1 MTDDPTQFDDAPI
14 SRRQFVR
21 LSAATGGAVAL
32 PGAASADAMDERFG
46 EPYQYALNHTPEG
59 YAVPTL
65 VEFSD
70 PSGVA
75 AFEALDAG
83 EAVHTTTEPM
93 PAAYAKLTAAEA
105 RQVVELP
112 TAETFSHSPG
122 ANPFWRLGYYPFG
135 VFPEPT
141 RSVDFI
147 DFDENLRG
155 IRELESRHPDRMD
168 AFVIGTGH
176 GKYNY
181 LSDRTDPR
189 EVLVVEVTND
199 VDGDDF
205 EDKQKVMFSG
215 SVHGDERAGTEAC
228 SRFIENL
235 LRGQEPETEA
245 LLDDLVLVFAYPNPD
260 GWTARRPQYDS
271 YGIPG
276 ATLHERGNYGGD
288 TNRQFPI
295 PGWIDPSHKPAEPL
309 GTDLDGDSEPPDYVV
324 EEVPDALDFVEHF
337 REYENLTHGAD
348 FHGMLASEY
357 FTQGLES
364 HVQSTNGEHHDLAEM
379 NRRIDDALTE
389 EIDSWQT
396 AGETQ
401 RALTGEFNPEVFFFK
416 AVPEEAYDYSPSW
429 EGIGYSGTGY
439 MKDWMS
445 QPEEWGCLDMTMM
458 TMEMVYSNIAG
469 GNVYDQARVDAQVR
483 AYRTSIREIADHAS
497 TDVETEIETDG
508 ETLGYVT
515 TDALTRTSDDLS
527 FLDSDGRTVVDEEE
541 YGTDVAA
548 SDRETVSF
556 DVESGRHSMTVH
568 PHAEPRGNHP
578 AAGLADAALV
588 APDGEVVRD
597 FELVSED
604 RVGGECCGMVTWNV
618 TDPQAGEWTLVVAN
632 RFEAPTRLV
641 ARVSTMGTEGGG
653 PNPDPVDAVGYQQR
667 AYESSPFRY
676 FEDLAGEL
684 ETDPVAYTVEEVAR
698 GEVDTDHLVVIHDD
712 GQDDNAYLAALDA
725 YVESGGNIVLTDT
738 AANLLPK
745 LDSDLAAGV
754 SADDIENRGR
764 TYREPERSDDENA
777 YYVAHIGERNDDH
790 PLLADSLDSQQLLWH
805 IAGLGYA
812 TNKAP
817 MTLVDREA
825 FAATDAG
832 VASVAGTT
840 SGLVSAGSR
849 TRAADDATGIH
860 FVGSLLPPA
869 HQREI
874 HPFGMMSYGMTFFG
888 HIVLMN
894 TMGFEQVRTV
904 DGEVVKRFGWDE
916 FAVEAEDP
924 LDLDFDRETDASV
937 YTAGQT
943 TRQTITATTDDAGD
957 AASDGRVADTV
968 PGSWNVA
975 EDYGDVAGVKQLEN
989 GRQRV
994 VFESAADG
1002 DVTYFAK
1009 APDGLGSTGRYEFGP
1024 VEVDVDG
1031 EWRSVG
1037 GTGGTVSVV
1046 GVGT

>member
-1 MTDDPTQFDDAPI
+1 
-14 SRRQFVR
+14 
-21 LSAATGGAVAL
+21 
-32 PGAASADAMDERFG
+32 
-46 EPYQYALNHTPEG
+46 
-59 YAVPTL
+59 
-65 VEFSD
+65 
-70 PSGVA
+70 
-75 AFEALDAG
+75 
-83 EAVHTTTEPM
+83 
-93 PAAYAKLTAAEA
+93 
-105 RQVVELP
+105 
-112 TAETFSHSPG
+112 
-122 ANPFWRLGYYPFG
+122 
-135 VFPEPT
+135 
-141 RSVDFI
+141 
-147 DFDENLRG
+147 
-155 IRELESRHPDRMD
+155 
-168 AFVIGTGH
+168 
-176 GKYNY
+176 
-181 LSDRTDPR
+181 
-189 EVLVVEVTND
+189 
-199 VDGDDF
+199 
-205 EDKQKVMFSG
+205 MFSG

-235 LRGQEPETEA
+235 LRGEEPKTAA

-276 ATLHERGNYGGD
+276 GTLHERGNYGGD

-309 GTDLDGDSEPPDYVV
+309 GSGLDGDTDPPAYIV
-324 EEVPDALDFVEHF
+324 EEVPDALAFVEHF
-337 REYENLTHGAD
+337 RGYENLTHGAD

-364 HVQSTNGEHHDLAEM
+364 HVQSTNDDHHDLAEM
-379 NRRIDDALTE
+379 NRRIDAALSE

-401 RALTGEFNPEVFFFK
+401 RAVSGDFNPSLFGL
-416 AVPEEAYDYSPSW
+416 AVLPEEAYDYSPSW

-445 QPEEWGCLDMTMM
+445 QPAEWGCLDMTMM
-458 TMEMVYSNIAG
+458 TMEMVYSNIVG
-469 GNVYDQARVDAQVR
+469 GNVYDHARVDAQVR
-483 AYRTSIREIADHAS
+483 AYRTSIREIAAHAR
-497 TDVETEIETDG
+497 TDVDTEIETGG

-527 FLDSDGRTVVDEEE
+527 FLEKEGRTVVDDDE
-541 YGTDVAA
+541 YGTAVAA
-548 SDRETVSF
+548 GDRGTVSF
-556 DVESGRHSMTVH
+556 DVEPDRHSMSVH
-568 PHAEPRGNHP
+568 PHAEPRGDHP
-578 AAGLADAALV
+578 AGGLTDAALV

-597 FELVSED
+597 FELEGED

-667 AYESSPFRY
+667 AYESTPFRY
-676 FEDLAGEL
+676 FEELADEL
-684 ETDPVAYTVEEVAR
+684 ATDPVAYSVADVAR
-698 GEVDTDHLVVIHDD
+698 GDVDTDHLVVIHDD
-712 GQDDNAYLAALDA
+712 GRDDDAYLAALDE
-725 YVESGGNIVLTDT
+725 YVESGGNLVLTDT
-738 AANLLPK
+738 AANLLPA

-754 SADDIENRGR
+754 TADDVENRGR
-764 TYREPERSDDENA
+764 TYREPDRSDDENA

-817 MTLVDREA
+817 MTLVDRDA

-888 HIVLMN
+888 HIVLLN
-894 TMGFEQVRTV
+894 ALGFRQVRRV
-904 DGEVVKRFGWDE
+904 DGEVVATFGWDAFE
-916 FAVEAEDP
+916 VDGEDP
-924 LDLDFDRETDASV
+924 LNLAFDRETDASV

-943 TRQTITATTDDAGD
+943 SQQTITATTED
-957 AASDGRVADTV
+957 AADATSEGRVADIV
-968 PGSWNVA
+968 PGSWDVLEA
-975 EDYGDVAGVKQLEN
+975 YGDVAGVEPLED

-994 VFESAADG
+994 RFAPVEDG
-1002 DVTYFAK
+1002 DATYFAE
-1009 APDGLGSTGRYEFGP
+1009 APEGLGSTGRYEFGP
-1024 VEVDVDG
+1024 VEVERDG
-1031 EWRSVG
+1031 EWQSVG
-1037 GTGGTVSVV
+1037 GTGGSVSVV